1 MMPAPAVDQRQH
13 HGIASHL
20 LGTLAWLRGTNTASH
35 VAAANTALDRVD
47 HALDRLDEVEILVTS
62 HLEQDP

>member
-1 MMPAPAVDQRQH
+1 MSTTATHH
-13 HGIASHL
+13 HGPITHL
-20 LGTLAWLRGTNTASH
+20 VDALAWLRGSATARH
-35 VAAANTALDRVD
+35 VQAANTALDRVD